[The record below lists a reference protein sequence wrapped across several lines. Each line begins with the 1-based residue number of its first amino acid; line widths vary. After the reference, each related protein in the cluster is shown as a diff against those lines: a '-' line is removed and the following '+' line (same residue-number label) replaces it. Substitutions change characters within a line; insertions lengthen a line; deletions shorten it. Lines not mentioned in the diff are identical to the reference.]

1 MITPPDA
8 EKRPHTHTRFGTD
21 RPDPYHWLRDRDD
34 PDVLAYL
41 AAENAYAEAMTAG
54 TKPLEDALF
63 DEIVAR
69 VVPDDASA
77 PVFDRGFWVYRRFE
91 AEKEYPVYA
100 RRRGTMDAPEEILL
114 DGNARAD
121 GHGYY
126 HLGAAAVSDD
136 GRTLAFA
143 EDTTGR
149 RIYTVRFKDIGTGE
163 ILPDEIGDATP
174 ALAWAADSRT
184 LFVARQ
190 DAETL
195 RSDRVTRHTLG
206 QPGETVVFHE
216 DDDTFNVGVGRSKS
230 RRFVVVAS
238 EQTLASEWRF
248 LDAADPTGV
257 FQTIRDRER
266 GVEYSADHAGD
277 RWTILTN
284 EGGAENFRLV
294 TAPTD
299 APDVWTEIVPARPDV
314 LIETFDAF
322 TDAVVTQ
329 EREGGLVRLRVR
341 TPDGALVSDV
351 SFGETAY
358 AADLAATP
366 EADSPTFRF
375 TYESLATPPQTVD
388 VAFDSGARTV
398 VKAQAVPTYDASRYA
413 TERRWIVARDGTRV
427 PVSLVRAAATP
438 LDGTAPLLLYGY
450 GSYGLSMDAHFR
462 VSLPSLLDRGF
473 VYAIAHIRGGQEMGR
488 AWYEAGK
495 LGRKMNTFTDF
506 IDTAEA
512 LVAEGLA
519 DPARVY
525 AQGGSAGGLLVGAV
539 ANLRPDL
546 WAGIVAQVPFVDVVT
561 TMLDDSIPLT
571 TGEYDEWGN
580 PNEEAAFRTML
591 AYSPVDNVRSA
602 DYPAML
608 VMTGLHDSQ
617 VQYWEPAKWVA
628 RLRDLNTGTR
638 PILFKTEMEAG
649 HGGPSGRYRAYREV
663 AFVYAWL
670 LAQAGLAG
678 PREAS

>member
-1 MITPPDA
+1 MTPPPDA
-8 EKRPHTHTRFGTD
+8 AQRPHTHSLFGTD

-41 AAENAYAEAMTAG
+41 AAENAYAAAMTAP
-54 TKPLEDALF
+54 TQALEDAIYG
-63 DEIVAR
+63 EIVAR

-91 AEKEYPVYA
+91 DGKEYPVYA
-100 RRRGTMDAPEEILL
+100 RRSGTMDAREEILI

-121 GHGYY
+121 GQGYY
-126 HLGAAAVSDD
+126 HLGAAAVADD
-136 GRTLAFA
+136 GQTLAFA

-149 RIYTVRFKDIGTGE
+149 RIYTVRFKNLATGE
-163 ILPDEIGDATP
+163 ILPDEIHPATP

-184 LFVARQ
+184 LFVTRQ

-195 RSDRVTRHTLG
+195 RSHQVTRHTLG
-206 QPGETVVFHE
+206 QDGETVVFQD
-216 DDDTFNVGVGRSKS
+216 DDDTFNVGVGRSKD

-238 EQTLASEWRF
+238 EQTLTSEYLF
-248 LDAADPTGV
+248 LDANDPTGD
-257 FQTIRDRER
+257 FRTIRPRER

-284 EGGAENFRLV
+284 GGGAENFRLV

-299 APDVWTEIVPARPDV
+299 APDAWTEIVPTRPDV
-314 LIETFDAF
+314 LIETFDVF
-322 TDAVVTQ
+322 TDALVTQ

-351 SFGETAY
+351 AFDETAY
-358 AADLAATP
+358 AAELAATP
-366 EADSPTFRF
+366 EAGSPTFRY
-375 TYESLATPPQTVD
+375 TYESLTTPPQTVD
-388 VAFDSGARTV
+388 VSFDGGARTV
-398 VKAQAVPTYDASRYA
+398 VKEQDVPTYDASRYT
-413 TERRWIVARDGTRV
+413 TERRWITARDGAHV

-495 LGRKMNTFTDF
+495 LGHKMNTFTDF

-512 LVAEGLA
+512 LVADGVA
-519 DPARVY
+519 DPDRVY

-580 PNEEAAFRTML
+580 PNEEPAFRTML
-591 AYSPVDNVRSA
+591 AYSPLDNVHAA

-628 RLRDLNTGTR
+628 KLRDLNTGSA

-663 AFVYAWL
+663 AFVTAWL
-670 LAQAGLAG
+670 LAQAGLA
-678 PREAS
+678 E